1 MACPGAHEARCEIR
15 GAGDVTSV
23 SPPGPFDPVRFCA
36 LTTVALLAWLV
47 TPPVVITVTAG
58 LGLWAY
64 MRARRH
70 GLTRS
75 RCLLGDTRLV
85 IGYLALAFLLGGALT
100 VRGLLRV
107 SSLH

>member
-1 MACPGAHEARCEIR
+1 MNT
-15 GAGDVTSV
+15 AGSDDVTSA
-23 SPPGPFDPVRFCA
+23 SPPGAFDPVRFCA